1 MRPHQWVKNLFV
13 MAPLVFAKR
22 ADDPTLLISA
32 ICAFFLFS
40 FLSGCVY
47 LLNDIVDVDND
58 RAHPTKCKRPIA
70 AGRLPLKVAKMGLA
84 ALLLATV
91 SASFVLSIEFAAIG
105 LAYFTLNVGY
115 SFALKHVPFVDVLII
130 ASGFILRLLGGAYAI
145 DVPLSVWL
153 GACTFLLAMFLG
165 LGKRKHELLAVADK
179 GAKTRKVLAR
189 YDLNTV
195 RATIVV
201 LAIATTGAYAAYTLL
216 GETAAMFN
224 PRDLV
229 WTIPFV
235 LVGLGR
241 FYALTGRA
249 EEGRSPTDLML
260 KDVPFLANLLAWG
273 ITVIVLVYQ
282 A

>member
-195 RATIVV
+195 RATMVV